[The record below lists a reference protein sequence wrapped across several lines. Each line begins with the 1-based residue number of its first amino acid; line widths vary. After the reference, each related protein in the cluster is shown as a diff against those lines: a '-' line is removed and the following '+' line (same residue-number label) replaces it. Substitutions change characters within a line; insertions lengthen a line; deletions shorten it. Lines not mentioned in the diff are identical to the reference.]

1 MKKIKKIL
9 SVLLATTS
17 LLSFCVVALAD
28 QFDDVMNRWR
38 KTEYYSMSS
47 VGTLEISVTYFSAEY
62 LEAYFQKEAKKN
74 LWTAEELEDFKLR
87 YLSSLNMNEM
97 IPMRVEFVNY
107 GPTMYMSPF
116 DIQCYMKIKGK
127 DYKLADYDKRLN
139 FKFQGEREG
148 LIYFPRYDQKTGKAL
163 LEGVKDIYFT
173 IKPSISSV
181 MDGKQAQF
189 IWNVAK
195 DNPDKLFKGKT
206 GARMELDRL
215 MKRLELL
222 RKDRSAEEQKIKA
235 IDTEISSIQKRVD
248 QLSTSAQ

>member
-1 MKKIKKIL
+1 MKKITKTISIFL
-9 SVLLATTS
+9 TMIV
-17 LLSFCVVALAD
+17 LLSFCTVSFAD

-38 KTEYYSMSS
+38 QKEYYSMSS
-47 VGTLEISVTYFSAEY
+47 VGTLEIAATYFSAEY

-74 LWTAEELEDFKLR
+74 LWTEQELEDFKLR

-97 IPMRVEFVNY
+97 IPIRVEFVNY

-116 DIQCYMKIKGK
+116 DIQCYLKIRGK

-148 LIYFPRYDQKTGKAL
+148 LIYFPRYDPKTGKSL
-163 LEGVKDIYFT
+163 LEGVKEIYFT
-173 IKPSISSV
+173 IKPTISSV

-195 DNPDKLFKGKT
+195 DDPGKLFRGKT

-222 RKDRSAEEQKIKA
+222 RKDRAVEEQKIKA

>member
-1 MKKIKKIL
+1 MRKFTGTL
-9 SVLLATTS
+9 RTFLAALL
-17 LLSFCVVALAD
+17 LLSFCGVAFAD

-38 KTEYYSMSS
+38 KKEYYSMSGI
-47 VGTLEISVTYFSAEY
+47 GTLEIAVTYFSAEY

-74 LWTAEELEDFKLR
+74 LWTEQELEDFKLR

-97 IPMRVEFVNY
+97 IPIRVEFVNY

-116 DIQCYMKIKGK
+116 DVQCYLKINGT

-148 LIYFPRYDQKTGKAL
+148 LIYFPRYDSKTGKAL
-163 LEGVKDIYFT
+163 LDGVKEIYFT

-195 DNPDKLFKGKT
+195 DNPDKLFRGKT

-222 RKDRSAEEQKIKA
+222 RKDRTTEEQKIKA
-235 IDTEISSIQKRVD
+235 IDTEITSIQKRVD
-248 QLSTSAQ
+248 QLSTTAQ